1 MKGIVV
7 GVRDDQAAVLGDD
20 GSVENVRNRGYQI
33 GDVIAVNTFRRSGS
47 RQFRLLAS
55 VAALVAVF
63 TVSAFAYTTPVGY
76 VSIDVNPSIQYEI
89 NVLDRVLSI
98 EAVNGD
104 AKDIVDKLDVKNMNI
119 QKAMRATIEEL
130 IAAGYFDDSDEN
142 GIVVTTGSDNSK
154 KALKLAEQLRLRVQ
168 EVIDDEGKSA
178 DVQSEA
184 VGLARVMEAR
194 ALDVTPGKLN
204 LVQKLSETQENWDEI
219 YDQAYWLDRSVKEIN
234 KKIQANKKEMKHT
247 DQDNNN
253 SNSNNNE
260 NANSNSNNGNGN
272 GNGGGTAGG
281 GGQ

>member
-234 KKIQANKKEMKHT
+234 KKIQANKKEMKNT

-272 GNGGGTAGG
+272 GGGTAGG

>member
-7 GVRDDQAAVLGDD
+7 GVRDNQAAVLGDD

-33 GDVIAVNTFRRSGS
+33 GDVIAVNTFRRSGN

-168 EVIDDEGKSA
+168 EVVDDEGKTA
-178 DVQSEA
+178 NVQTEA

-194 ALDVTPGKLN
+194 ELDVTPGKLN
-204 LVQKLSETQENWDEI
+204 LVQKLSETKEGWDKVS
-219 YDQAYWLDRSVKEIN
+219 DQAYWLGRSVKEIN
-234 KKIQANKKEMKHT
+234 KEIQANRKEMKP
-247 DQDNNN
+247 D
-253 SNSNNNE
+253 NSNNNDNKE
-260 NANSNSNNGNGN
+260 KGNSGGNVNSGGNSGNG
-272 GNGGGTAGG
+272 GNGGG
-281 GGQ
+281 Q

>member
-7 GVRDDQAAVLGDD
+7 GVRDNQAAVLGDD

-168 EVIDDEGKSA
+168 EVIDDEGKTA
-178 DVQSEA
+178 DVEVEA

-194 ALDVTPGKLN
+194 ELDVTPGKLN

-234 KKIQANKKEMKHT
+234 KKIQANKKEMKNT

-272 GNGGGTAGG
+272 GGGTAGG

>member
-7 GVRDDQAAVLGDD
+7 GVRDNQAAVLGDD

-33 GDVIAVNTFRRSGS
+33 GDVIAVNTFRRSGN

-98 EAVNGD
+98 EAVNED

-168 EVIDDEGKSA
+168 EVVDDEGKTA
-178 DVQSEA
+178 NVQTEA

-194 ALDVTPGKLN
+194 ELDVTPGKLN
-204 LVQKLSETQENWDEI
+204 LVQKLSETKEGWDKVS
-219 YDQAYWLDRSVKEIN
+219 DQAYWLGRSVKEIN
-234 KKIQANKKEMKHT
+234 KEIQANRKEMKP
-247 DQDNNN
+247 D
-253 SNSNNNE
+253 NSNNNE
-260 NANSNSNNGNGN
+260 NKEKGNSGGNVNSGGNSGNG
-272 GNGGGTAGG
+272 GNGGG
-281 GGQ
+281 Q

>member
-1 MKGIVV
+1 
-7 GVRDDQAAVLGDD
+7 
-20 GSVENVRNRGYQI
+20 VRNRGYQI

-234 KKIQANKKEMKHT
+234 KKIQANKKEMKNT